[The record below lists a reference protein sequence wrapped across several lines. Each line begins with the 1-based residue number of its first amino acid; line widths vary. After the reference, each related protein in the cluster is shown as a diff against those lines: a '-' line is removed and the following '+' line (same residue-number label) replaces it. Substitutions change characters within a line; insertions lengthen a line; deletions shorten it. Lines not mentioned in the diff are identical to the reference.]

1 MPGPGFDLDRIRL
14 EAAQRLPAECFDDF
28 QRLAKTLV
36 HGPDFQWLL
45 ADAPDERVRTRVLAA
60 LDDVLQL
67 AHLTTSRLT
76 LDRQVAGVPELE
88 EKLVEHARLTP
99 VVHVLVTA
107 NWFDGEGRRWDA
119 LNARR
124 ERLAADAR
132 ARLLFWLNDELIQ
145 AAARFAPDLWAWR
158 AGIYTFKP
166 AAESTSLR
174 TDERLA
180 APPAGSD
187 TRSMAERHRRIA
199 EIRAWLASH
208 PSPPDDLLVP
218 ALDELGRLLYSV
230 GDYDAALAH
239 WQEKELPLYERL
251 DDVRAHAITM
261 GQIAGILR
269 DRGQLDEALR
279 IRKEEQLPVFERL
292 GDIRSRAVSM
302 GKIADIFQV
311 RGQLDEAL
319 RIRKDEELP
328 VYERLGDVRARAVT
342 MGRIA
347 DVLQARGQL
356 DESLRIRKEEQL
368 PVFEHLGDVRE
379 RAVAMG
385 KIADILQDRGQ
396 LDEALRIRKEEQLPV
411 FERLGDVR
419 ARAVTMGKI
428 ADIVEDRGQLDEA
441 LRIRKEEQVP
451 VYERL
456 GDVRARAVCQANIA
470 IGLRMLPHRTAE
482 QEAAIASLLRAA
494 YADARRMQL
503 PEADQI
509 REVADKLGLQLEP

>member
-45 ADAPDERVRTRVLAA
+45 ADAPDERVRARVLDA

-67 AHLTTSRLT
+67 AHLTTSRFT
-76 LDRQVAGVPELE
+76 LDRQVEGVPELE
-88 EKLVEHARLTP
+88 EKLVQHARLGR

-124 ERLAADAR
+124 ERLAADAK

-158 AGIYTFKP
+158 AGIYAFRTAVEP
-166 AAESTSLR
+166 TELG
-174 TDERLA
+174 TDEHLA
-180 APPAGSD
+180 PTPTGLD

-218 ALDELGRLLYSV
+218 VLHELGGLLYSV

-239 WQEKELPLYERL
+239 WREVALPVFERL
-251 DDVRAHAITM
+251 GDVGERAITM
-261 GQIAGILR
+261 GKIADILR

-279 IRKEEQLPVFERL
+279 IRKEE
-292 GDIRSRAVSM
+292 
-302 GKIADIFQV
+302 
-311 RGQLDEAL
+311 
-319 RIRKDEELP
+319 ELP
-328 VYERLGDVRARAVT
+328 VYERLGDVHSRAVT
-342 MGRIA
+342 
-347 DVLQARGQL
+347 L
-356 DESLRIRKEEQL
+356 
-368 PVFEHLGDVRE
+368 
-379 RAVAMG
+379 G
-385 KIADILQDRGQ
+385 KIAEIFQARGQ
-396 LDEALRIRKEEQLPV
+396 LDEALRIMKEELLPV
-411 FERLGDVR
+411 FDQLGDVR
-419 ARAVTMGKI
+419 
-428 ADIVEDRGQLDEA
+428 E
-441 LRIRKEEQVP
+441 
-451 VYERL
+451 
-456 GDVRARAVCQANIA
+456 RAVCQAKIA
-470 IGLRMLPHRTAE
+470 IGLRMLSHRSTQQDAE
-482 QEAAIASLLRAA
+482 IASLLRAA
-494 YADARRMQL
+494 YADTRRMQL

-509 REVADKLGLQLEP
+509 RALADELGLQLEA